1 MAAKHATSPIPGC
14 KKNYGYEMPRVP
26 TRRQQRSP
34 APPPSNPPGE
44 QGLGL
49 SLEGSRF
56 FKKAIVKARA
66 RVRARAPRRQLQA
79 SLSARVGC
87 VCSALLLV
95 ELSSEVPDSA
105 KEAESRARTKAA
117 EARPAQIQ
125 STSALSTLVVRP
137 FGWNDFFASSVS
149 V

>member
-66 RVRARAPRRQLQA
+66 RACARAHREGNCKHLYPLV
-79 SLSARVGC
+79 SAA
-87 VCSALLLV
+87 SALLC
-95 ELSSEVPDSA
+95 SSSNFPRRFPTRP
-105 KEAESRARTKAA
+105 KRQRA
-117 EARPAQIQ
+117 ARAQRPPKRALRR
-125 STSALSTLVVRP
+125 SKVHLLYLLWSFDPLAGMTSLRAL
-137 FGWNDFFASSVS
+137 
-149 V
+149 